1 MKKDFSSEE
10 RDSKVMVSK
19 YNGKLYNPPPPSL
32 GVNLQECNC
41 YGFPSGIKV

>member
-19 YNGKLYNPPPPSL
+19 YNGKLYNPPPSL